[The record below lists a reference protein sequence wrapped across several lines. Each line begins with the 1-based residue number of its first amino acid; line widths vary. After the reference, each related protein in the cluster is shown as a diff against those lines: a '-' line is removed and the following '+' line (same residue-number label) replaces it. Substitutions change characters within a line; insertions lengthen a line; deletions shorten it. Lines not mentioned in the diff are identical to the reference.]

1 MANYKQSTL
10 ERCFFCGQYIN
21 VARHS
26 HAVIGMGMHTH
37 FIHMKPCLKHA
48 KQAGHRLIILK
59 EVYHAEA

>member
-1 MANYKQSTL
+1 
-10 ERCFFCGQYIN
+10 
-21 VARHS
+21 
-26 HAVIGMGMHTH
+26 MHTH